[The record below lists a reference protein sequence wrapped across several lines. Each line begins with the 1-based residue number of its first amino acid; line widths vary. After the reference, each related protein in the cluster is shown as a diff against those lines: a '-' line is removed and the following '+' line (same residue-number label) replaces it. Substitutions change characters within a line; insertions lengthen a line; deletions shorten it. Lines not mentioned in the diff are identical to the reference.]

1 MDQPQ
6 FKRGITGMKYAM
18 FTLKALLFSVLML
31 TTSAHAEGKK
41 WTQITIATEG
51 AFKPY
56 NFTKPDG
63 TLDGYEIEL
72 SKYLCNHMKVECK
85 TVVQDF
91 DGMIP
96 ALNAGKFDAII
107 SGMSA
112 TAKREEIIDFSQSY
126 GSTGQAFAT
135 LKSSPLAGMDFKGK
149 VFALA
154 SNEAGAIDALEKL
167 KPLLQGKVIGVQTAS
182 TGATF
187 VEKYLKGVVEVR
199 EYKTT
204 EQHDLDLAAGRVDL
218 VMASMAYLTTSAAK
232 PGNEEMTV
240 AGPRFQGGF
249 LGKGSSVGLRK
260 DEPELKAMFNE
271 AIDAAKADGTVK
283 SLSEK
288 WFGFDVTPL

>member
-1 MDQPQ
+1 
-6 FKRGITGMKYAM
+6 MKKLTV
-18 FTLKALLFSVLML
+18 FLKALTLSALVLA
-31 TTSAHAEGKK
+31 SGAHAEEKK
-41 WTQITIATEG
+41 WTHVTIATEG

-56 NFTKPDG
+56 NFTNPDG

-72 SKYLCNHMKVECK
+72 SKYLCDHMKVECK
-85 TVVQDF
+85 IVVQDF

-112 TAKREEIIDFSQSY
+112 TAKREEVIDFSQSY

-135 LKSSPLAGMDFKGK
+135 LKSSPLAGMDLKGK
-149 VFALA
+149 VFSLA
-154 SNEAGAIDALEKL
+154 SNEAGAVEALEKL
-167 KPLLQGKVIGVQTAS
+167 KPLLQGKIIGVQTAS

-187 VEKYLKGVVEVR
+187 VDKYLKGVVEVR

-218 VMASMAYLTTSAAK
+218 VMASMAYLTTASAK

-260 DEPELKAMFNE
+260 NEPELKALFNE
-271 AIDAAKADGTVK
+271 AIDAAKADGTIK
-283 SLSEK
+283 SLSQK